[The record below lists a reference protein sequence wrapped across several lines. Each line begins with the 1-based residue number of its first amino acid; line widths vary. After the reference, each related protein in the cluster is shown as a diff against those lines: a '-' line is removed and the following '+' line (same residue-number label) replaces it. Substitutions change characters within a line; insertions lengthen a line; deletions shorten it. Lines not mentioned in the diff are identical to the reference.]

1 MQKLFEALKTCVL
14 ENNNLCGKLFLSLES
29 PTTFGEII
37 KVTSV
42 PFPIPD
48 FDLLSCELDRFTFK
62 VLY

>member
-1 MQKLFEALKTCVL
+1 MQRLFEALKACVL
-14 ENNNLCGKLFLSLES
+14 VNNNLCGKLFLSLES
-29 PTTFGEII
+29 PKTFEEII

-48 FDLLSCELDRFTFK
+48 FDLLSYELDNFTFK